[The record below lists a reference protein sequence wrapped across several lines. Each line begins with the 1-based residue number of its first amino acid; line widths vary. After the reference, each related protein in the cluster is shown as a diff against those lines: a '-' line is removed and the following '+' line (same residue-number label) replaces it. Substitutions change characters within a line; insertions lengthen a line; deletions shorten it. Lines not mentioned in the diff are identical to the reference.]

1 MKENLSHAE
10 MIESMTGGMV
20 IPSREFA
27 GSNRL
32 HPDGRPKKAFRDQLR
47 KISNF
52 KNSFSVILSL
62 LLPPLIVWVSM
73 IYSHP
78 LIWIFLILCMGIAQN
93 RLFIIH
99 HEAAHRLLFSNQ
111 KINDLIGIRLIGWLA
126 FGSGSHVYRIG
137 HIRHHRDEFGPQ
149 EPDFVLYSFYPISKS
164 SMSRKLLR
172 DLSGISAFRILR
184 PRFQRLNDLRHLR
197 LTVSFL
203 SGQLMIVALF
213 WIFSNLAMYFLL
225 WILPWVCVYQFLNRI
240 RAITEHGGMTQSSD
254 RRRTTHYIRQNRL
267 ANFFFV
273 PLNVGYHLAH
283 HVDMLVPYR
292 NLPLL
297 DQALMEDGYISS
309 DLIWPNYRSL
319 WKALILK

>member
-47 KISNF
+47 KISNI

-78 LIWIFLILCMGIAQN
+78 LIWIFLILCMGITQN

-126 FGSGSHVYRIG
+126 FGSGSHGYRIG

-213 WIFSNLAMYFLL
+213 GIFSNLAMYFLL

>member
-32 HPDGRPKKAFRDQLR
+32 HPDGSPKKAFRDQLR

-62 LLPPLIVWVSM
+62 LLPPLIIWVSM

-126 FGSGSHVYRIG
+126 FGSGSHGYRIG

>member
-126 FGSGSHVYRIG
+126 FGSGSHGYRIG

-297 DQALMEDGYISS
+297 DQALLEDGYISS

>member
-78 LIWIFLILCMGIAQN
+78 LIWIFLILCMGITQN

-126 FGSGSHVYRIG
+126 FGSGSHGYRIG

>member
-62 LLPPLIVWVSM
+62 LLPTLIVWVSM

-126 FGSGSHVYRIG
+126 FGSGSHGYRIG

>member
-78 LIWIFLILCMGIAQN
+78 LTWIFLILCMGIAQN

-126 FGSGSHVYRIG
+126 FGSGSHGYRIG

>member
-73 IYSHP
+73 IYRHP

-126 FGSGSHVYRIG
+126 FGSGSHGYRIG

>member
-62 LLPPLIVWVSM
+62 LLPPLIDWVSM

-126 FGSGSHVYRIG
+126 FGSGSHGYRIG

>member
-1 MKENLSHAE
+1 

-62 LLPPLIVWVSM
+62 LLPPLIVWV
-73 IYSHP
+73 
-78 LIWIFLILCMGIAQN
+78 AQN

-126 FGSGSHVYRIG
+126 FGSGSHGYRIG

-273 PLNVGYHLAH
+273 PLNAGYHLAH

>member
-126 FGSGSHVYRIG
+126 FGSGSHGYRIG

>member
-126 FGSGSHVYRIG
+126 FGSGSHGCRIG

-297 DQALMEDGYISS
+297 DQALMEDGYISY

>member
-126 FGSGSHVYRIG
+126 FGSGSHGYRIG

-184 PRFQRLNDLRHLR
+184 PRFQKLNDLRHLR
-197 LTVSFL
+197 LTGSFL

>member
-126 FGSGSHVYRIG
+126 FGSGSHGYRIG

-213 WIFSNLAMYFLL
+213 WIFSNLAMYFFL

>member
-62 LLPPLIVWVSM
+62 LLPPLFGWVSM

-126 FGSGSHVYRIG
+126 FVSGSHGYRLG

-172 DLSGISAFRILR
+172 ELSGISAFRILR

>member
-62 LLPPLIVWVSM
+62 LLPPLIIWVSM

-126 FGSGSHVYRIG
+126 FGSGSHGYRIG

>member
-62 LLPPLIVWVSM
+62 LLHPLIVWVSM

-126 FGSGSHVYRIG
+126 FGSGSHGYRIG

>member
-20 IPSREFA
+20 TPSREFA

-62 LLPPLIVWVSM
+62 LLPPLIVWVAM

-78 LIWIFLILCMGIAQN
+78 LVWIFLILCMGIAQN

-126 FGSGSHVYRIG
+126 FGSGSHGYRIG

>member
-78 LIWIFLILCMGIAQN
+78 LVWIFLILCMGIAQN

-126 FGSGSHVYRIG
+126 FGSGSHGYRIG

>member
-111 KINDLIGIRLIGWLA
+111 KINDVIGIRLIGWLA
-126 FGSGSHVYRIG
+126 FGSGSHGYRIG

>member
-52 KNSFSVILSL
+52 KNSFSVILAL

-126 FGSGSHVYRIG
+126 FGSGSHGYRIG

>member
-126 FGSGSHVYRIG
+126 FGSGSHGYRIG

-297 DQALMEDGYISS
+297 DQALLEDGYISS
-309 DLIWPNYRSL
+309 DLIWPNYGSL

>member
-126 FGSGSHVYRIG
+126 FGSGSHGYRIG

-267 ANFFFV
+267 GNFFFV

>member
-126 FGSGSHVYRIG
+126 FGSGSHGYRIG

-297 DQALMEDGYISS
+297 NEALVEDGYISAEH
-309 DLIWPNYRSL
+309 IWPNYRSL
-319 WKALILK
+319 WKALVLK

>member
-111 KINDLIGIRLIGWLA
+111 KINDLI
-126 FGSGSHVYRIG
+126 
-137 HIRHHRDEFGPQ
+137 
-149 EPDFVLYSFYPISKS
+149 
-164 SMSRKLLR
+164 
-172 DLSGISAFRILR
+172 
-184 PRFQRLNDLRHLR
+184 LN
-197 LTVSFL
+197 
-203 SGQLMIVALF
+203 
-213 WIFSNLAMYFLL
+213 
-225 WILPWVCVYQFLNRI
+225 
-240 RAITEHGGMTQSSD
+240 
-254 RRRTTHYIRQNRL
+254 
-267 ANFFFV
+267 
-273 PLNVGYHLAH
+273 
-283 HVDMLVPYR
+283 
-292 NLPLL
+292 
-297 DQALMEDGYISS
+297 
-309 DLIWPNYRSL
+309 
-319 WKALILK
+319 

>member
-111 KINDLIGIRLIGWLA
+111 KINDLIGIRLIAWVA
-126 FGSGSHVYRIG
+126 YGSGRHGYRIG

>member
-126 FGSGSHVYRIG
+126 FGSGSHGYRIG

-319 WKALILK
+319 WKALNLK

>member
-126 FGSGSHVYRIG
+126 FGSGSHGYRIG

-203 SGQLMIVALF
+203 SGQLMIVALV

>member
-1 MKENLSHAE
+1 
-10 MIESMTGGMV
+10 
-20 IPSREFA
+20 
-27 GSNRL
+27 
-32 HPDGRPKKAFRDQLR
+32 
-47 KISNF
+47 
-52 KNSFSVILSL
+52 
-62 LLPPLIVWVSM
+62 M

-78 LIWIFLILCMGIAQN
+78 LVWIFSIFAMGIAQN

-126 FGSGSHVYRIG
+126 FGSGSHGYRIG

>member
-62 LLPPLIVWVSM
+62 LLPPLIVWVAM

-78 LIWIFLILCMGIAQN
+78 LVWIFLILCMGIAQN

-99 HEAAHRLLFSNQ
+99 HEAAHRLLFSSQ

-126 FGSGSHVYRIG
+126 FGSGSHGYRIG

-149 EPDFVLYSFYPISKS
+149 EPDFILYSFYPISKS

>member
-1 MKENLSHAE
+1 MKENLSHDE
-10 MIESMTGGMV
+10 MVASMTGGMV
-20 IPSREFA
+20 MPSKEFT
-27 GSNRL
+27 GSSRL
-32 HPDGRPKKAFRDQLR
+32 HPDGRPKKAFRDDLR
-47 KISNF
+47 KISNS

-62 LLPPLIVWVSM
+62 LFPPLIVWVTM

-78 LIWIFLILCMGIAQN
+78 LVWIFSIFAMGIAQN

-111 KINDLIGIRLIGWLA
+111 KINDVIGIRLIGWLA
-126 FGSGSHVYRIG
+126 FGSGSHGYRIG

-149 EPDFVLYSFYPISKS
+149 EPDFVLYSFYPIPKS
-164 SMSRKLLR
+164 SMGRKLLR
-172 DLSGISAFRILR
+172 DLSGVSAFRILR

-197 LTVSFL
+197 LTISFL
-203 SGQLMIVALF
+203 SGQMMIAVFF
-213 WIFSNLAMYFLL
+213 WIFSNLTTYLFL
-225 WILPWVCVYQFLNRI
+225 WIIPWVCVYQFLNRI

-297 DQALMEDGYISS
+297 DKALMEDGYISP

>member
-126 FGSGSHVYRIG
+126 FGSGSHGYRIG

-149 EPDFVLYSFYPISKS
+149 EPDFVIYSFYPISKS

>member
-62 LLPPLIVWVSM
+62 LLPPLFGWVSM

-78 LIWIFLILCMGIAQN
+78 FIWIFLILCMGIAQN

-126 FGSGSHVYRIG
+126 FGSGSHGYRIG

>member
-62 LLPPLIVWVSM
+62 LFPPLIVWVTM

-78 LIWIFLILCMGIAQN
+78 LVWIFSIFAMGIAQN

-126 FGSGSHVYRIG
+126 FGSGSHGYRIG

>member
-73 IYSHP
+73 IYSHT

-126 FGSGSHVYRIG
+126 FGSGSHGYRIG

>member
-126 FGSGSHVYRIG
+126 FGSGSHGYRIG

-149 EPDFVLYSFYPISKS
+149 EPDIVLYSFYPISKS

>member
-126 FGSGSHVYRIG
+126 FGSGSHGYRIG

-273 PLNVGYHLAH
+273 PLNVGHHLAH

>member
-126 FGSGSHVYRIG
+126 FGSGSHGYRIG

-172 DLSGISAFRILR
+172 DLGGISAFRILR

>member
-126 FGSGSHVYRIG
+126 FGSGSHGYRIG

-172 DLSGISAFRILR
+172 DLGGISAFRILR

-319 WKALILK
+319 LKALILK

>member
-78 LIWIFLILCMGIAQN
+78 SIWIFLILCMGIAQN

-126 FGSGSHVYRIG
+126 FGSGSHGYRIG

>member
-126 FGSGSHVYRIG
+126 FGSGSHGYRIG

-184 PRFQRLNDLRHLR
+184 PRFQKLNDLRHLR